1 LLLHVYRILDVNS
14 KPKYSVIIPAK
25 NGMPY
30 LKYAVL
36 SALSS
41 DFLGLEVIVSLDGSM
56 DESEKFLSEI
66 QDSRLRVVRP
76 DHGLSMSEHWDFAQ
90 LQASGDWQLFLGQ
103 DDLLMSG
110 YARAFEFL
118 TQEAGDRNLDV
129 VVARRA
135 YVTWPPLGSA
145 KLKALQYW
153 ESGELEV
160 RDAETFA
167 ATALTSNIS
176 YHAGPQMYT
185 TSLVSEK
192 LISQIRLAHSGR
204 LVLGHPQDAY
214 LAAALLREG
223 RNFLF
228 SGRPFSLVGT
238 STRSAGLA
246 ISLSSQ
252 DAETNSLSGEYLQSV
267 SNSVDLAYKS
277 SVDFRHAVN
286 SRYFIDALAV
296 VWPEI
301 LESKKFKSA
310 LFRIL
315 VDSHSWSVLAQN
327 RKEGIALKDIF
338 YFRGLGKVKEL
349 VGLVWIVGAG
359 ALSFTRRIGAIILS
373 RISPRNLKFSS
384 VDHVEDVD
392 ELFAIA
398 NAIPINYNL
407 RDSQ

>member
-1 LLLHVYRILDVNS
+1 MLPIYRILDVNS

-41 DFLGLEVIVSLDGSM
+41 DFLGLEVIVSLDGSL

-66 QDSRLRVVRP
+66 QDPRLRVVRP
-76 DHGLSMSEHWDFAQ
+76 RHGLSMSEHWDFAQ
-90 LQASGDWQLFLGQ
+90 LQAHGEWQLFLGQ
-103 DDLLMSG
+103 DDLLMKG

-118 TQEAGDRNLDV
+118 TQEAGNRSVDL

-135 YVTWPPLGSA
+135 YVTWPPLGNA

-160 RDAETFA
+160 REAENFVSK
-167 ATALTSNIS
+167 ALTSNIS

-214 LAAALLREG
+214 LAAALLKEG
-223 RNFLF
+223 KNFLF
-228 SGRPFSLVGT
+228 TGKPFSWVGT

-246 ISLSSQ
+246 ISLSSE
-252 DAETNSLSGEYLQSV
+252 DNEPNSLSGEYLQSV
-267 SNSVDLAYKS
+267 SNSAELAYKS

-296 VWPEI
+296 VWPEF

-310 LFRIL
+310 FFRIL

-327 RKEGIALKDIF
+327 RKQGILLKHIF
-338 YFRGLGKVKEL
+338 YFGGLRRVKAL
-349 VGLVWIVGAG
+349 VGLGWVVGAA
-359 ALSFTRRIGAIILS
+359 ALSFMRRIGAIILS

-384 VDHVEDVD
+384 VDHVENMD
-392 ELFAIA
+392 ELFAMV
-398 NAIPINYNL
+398 NAISCNYHSE
-407 RDSQ
+407 D